1 MEMGKI
7 MSKVL
12 AIDIGGT
19 SIKYAIMGEEM
30 EILSKGKAPT
40 PQEGREQLVN
50 ALASIYEQ
58 EPVDGV
64 AISMPGIID
73 TEKGLCLMG
82 GALRYNDNFN
92 LRAALAEHCPAPI
105 HIENDAK
112 CAAMA
117 EAAMGSLKDVD
128 DGFVILLGTMIG
140 GAYIKDKKL
149 CRGRHF
155 SAGEVSYMIT
165 DRAGQADYAGIWGNR
180 CSTAALCKMYAERKG
195 LPESKVNGEVVFAAV
210 NIGEQDALECLG
222 RYAKE
227 LAVQIFNL
235 QTVLDPER
243 FAIGGG
249 ISAEPALIMAIREQL
264 DMLYEGCPYYVPRA
278 EVTPCQFRNDANL
291 YGAVRCYQDRWSNA
305 KIEHNSNF

>member
-1 MEMGKI
+1 MGNI
-7 MSKVL
+7 L

-19 SIKYAIMGEEM
+19 SIKYAVMSEEM
-30 EILSKGKAPT
+30 EIFSKGKEST

-50 ALASIYEQ
+50 ALASLYRQ
-58 EPVDGV
+58 EPVDGI

-73 TEKGLCLMG
+73 TEMGLCRMG

-92 LRAALAEHCPAPI
+92 LRAALARYCPVPI

-149 CRGRHF
+149 CRGKHF
-155 SAGEVSYMIT
+155 SAGEVSYIIT
-165 DRAGQADYAGIWGNR
+165 DRAGQANYEGIWGNR
-180 CSTAALCKMYAERKG
+180 CITIALCKIYAERKG
-195 LPESKVNGEVVFAAV
+195 LPESAVDGEAVFAGV
-210 NIGEQDALECLG
+210 NTGDPEALECLRG
-222 RYAKE
+222 YAKE
-227 LAVQIFNL
+227 IAVQIFNL

-249 ISAEPALIMAIREQL
+249 ISAEPALLQTIREQL
-264 DMLYEGCPYYVPRA
+264 DLLYERCPYFVPRA
-278 EVTPCQFRNDANL
+278 EVVTCQFRNDANL
-291 YGAVRCYQDRWSNA
+291 YGAAQCYLDKCRYA
-305 KIEHNSNF
+305 KTT